1 MFLENLDS
9 CASFSFELFIYRYL
23 LCKDIEEE
31 KQYQQKRKKKKNPVS
46 DILNAN

>member
-9 CASFSFELFIYRYL
+9 CTSFSFELFIYRYL
-23 LCKDIEEE
+23 LCKDIEGE
-31 KQYQQKRKKKKNPVS
+31 KKHQQKRKKNPDPVS